1 MIFFQTLQQRNKWL
15 YVLGCIVFV
24 LGIISLVF
32 LLFDSRT
39 VNGISLWSLPF
50 RFSIASGVYIFTIAW
65 LTYLLNNTRVRKV
78 ITAFIFLIF
87 SCFLAIVF
95 IQMINE
101 RIIFISRDTP
111 FDQLMNQLSLVLF
124 LFFLILQ
131 MWITT
136 LFLKQKKNMHSQH
149 FTWGVRMGFVVFTFF
164 LSILF
169 AFFLFKDKNVYLEF
183 LQFERGLPFE
193 IQASFYLGLHSI
205 QIIPLLSYYLF
216 DQKKQVVFFSIGY
229 VVLILVLMVL
239 FFLKSF

>member
-1 MIFFQTLQQRNKWL
+1 MIFVQALQQRNKWL
-15 YVLGCIVFV
+15 HLLGCFVFI
-24 LGIISLVF
+24 LGIISLGF
-32 LLFDSRT
+32 LLFDIR
-39 VNGISLWSLPF
+39 VVDGISLWSMPF
-50 RFSIASGVYIFTIAW
+50 RLSIGSGVYIFTIAW
-65 LTYLLNNTRVRKV
+65 LSYLLNNTRVRKV

-239 FFLKSF
+239 FLLKSF